1 MYIFHIEKINNPK
14 INKIYLAIII
24 RIVMEQEQDVFMKE
38 FKRFRQLDIQSDE
51 FKNSILS
58 SHEPNLSYFR
68 KQVRI
73 ILVKNL
79 FSF

>member
-1 MYIFHIEKINNPK
+1 LYIFHIEKINNPK

>member
-1 MYIFHIEKINNPK
+1 
-14 INKIYLAIII
+14 
-24 RIVMEQEQDVFMKE
+24 MEQEQDVFMKE

-51 FKNSILS
+51 FKNSVLS